1 MMQEPAVI
9 RNSNNRPQYS
19 LLLTRFNKLEN
30 HEAATRF
37 AFVTNGRLHL
47 LSLTYAFPPGV
58 SGRFPSLNQAGHPN
72 ETRLAQA
79 LSRLAEVSTVGML
92 AREIFGKLE
101 PRDDSIGLEHEL
113 LLWDRRPELWHRW
126 RSWRQL
132 RSFYLEKTVQDGIP
146 DVLLVKNMG
155 WVFCHFVRWLR
166 RQHPRPL
173 IALILADAGTL
184 GQKIPPAKRLRYAF
198 KPMVALDEAK
208 SIPLFDAC
216 ISYGI
221 GTRRYFEPRGVPW
234 MWMPS
239 AFNFRY
245 DPPPSDPTQTGP
257 IRFGYFG
264 QLAERTS
271 VLPMVQGFLDAKV
284 PGTLHVCGYGKLSNI
299 LKELAGRHGNF
310 HFDGLM
316 PKQSDCL
323 AWAQKVDVLINPRL
337 PIQGLE
343 NSFPS
348 KIFEFGMTGK
358 AILSTRT
365 CGVDEVLGAGG
376 FYLETKNFE
385 DSLRQ
390 NLRAVAAM
398 DRAELQRRGKAIRDR
413 ILREFNWDA
422 QARRIVEFLE
432 GILKTPEHSRPHSR
446 AAEMR

>member
-1 MMQEPAVI
+1 
-9 RNSNNRPQYS
+9 
-19 LLLTRFNKLEN
+19 
-30 HEAATRF
+30 
-37 AFVTNGRLHL
+37 
-47 LSLTYAFPPGV
+47 
-58 SGRFPSLNQAGHPN
+58 LNQAWHPN

-79 LSRLAEVSTVGML
+79 LSGLAKVSTVGML
-92 AREIFGKLE
+92 AREIFDKLE
-101 PRDDSIGLEHEL
+101 PRDESIGLEHEL

-126 RSWRQL
+126 NSWRQL
-132 RSFYLEKTVQDGIP
+132 RCFYLEKTARDGIP

-173 IALILADAGTL
+173 IVLILADAGTL
-184 GQKIPPAKRLRYAF
+184 GQKIPLAKRLRYAL

-245 DPPPSDPTQTGP
+245 DPPPASSAQTGP

-271 VLPMVQGFLDAKV
+271 VLPMVRGFLNANV
-284 PGTLHVCGYGKLSNI
+284 PGTLHVCGYGKLSNV
-299 LKELAGRHGNF
+299 LKELAGSHPNF

-323 AWAQKVDVLINPRL
+323 TWAQKVDVLINPRL

-365 CGVDEVLGAGG
+365 CGVDQVLGDGG
-376 FYLETKNFE
+376 VYLETE
-385 DSLRQ
+385 DFPTSLREK
-390 NLRAVAAM
+390 LCEVAAM

-422 QARRIVEFLE
+422 QARRIIDFLD
-432 GILKTPEHSRPHSR
+432 GIVKSPEHSRPR
-446 AAEMR
+446 DCAAEMR